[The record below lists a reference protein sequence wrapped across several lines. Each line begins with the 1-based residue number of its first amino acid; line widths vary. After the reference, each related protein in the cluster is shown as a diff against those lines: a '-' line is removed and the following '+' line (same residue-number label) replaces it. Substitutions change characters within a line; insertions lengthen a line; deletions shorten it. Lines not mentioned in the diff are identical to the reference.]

1 MKIIIF
7 DTYTLIMSFYQQIA
21 PYYHHIFKVN
31 INQIDFVKSKIPEND
46 ATIIDVGC
54 GIGTLSFE
62 LIAYYKHVLG
72 IDMDAE
78 MIQTAL
84 KAKETVLKPVE
95 FQQLSMLQ
103 LNTLNTKNSI
113 DGVVC
118 FGNTLVHL
126 NSLNEVADFLQQA
139 KAVLK
144 SNGKLL
150 LQIVN
155 YDRIISKNIKH
166 LPLIENDEIIFER
179 NYSYQELENKI
190 DFNTQL
196 TVKATQQ
203 IIENSI
209 QLLPLLKKDLTLL
222 LNKAGF
228 DNCNYYGNFKQEPYT
243 INSPA
248 LIIEAW

>member
-1 MKIIIF
+1 
-7 DTYTLIMSFYQQIA
+7 MSFYQQIA
-21 PYYHHIFKVN
+21 PFYHHIFKINVN
-31 INQIDFVKSKIPEND
+31 QVDFIKLKIPESDCNVLD
-46 ATIIDVGC
+46 IGC

-62 LIAYYKHVLG
+62 LTNYYTNVLG

-78 MIQTAL
+78 MVRAAL
-84 KAKETVLKPVE
+84 KKQKDKSKSIQ
-95 FQQLSMLQ
+95 FQQVSMLK
-103 LNTLNTKNSI
+103 LDTFIDKNSVGGI
-113 DGVVC
+113 IC

-126 NSLNEVADFLQQA
+126 NSLDEIANFLQQS

-155 YDRIISKNIKH
+155 YDKIIEKNMKQ

-179 NYSYQELENKI
+179 YYHYRKSENKI
-190 DFNTQL
+190 DFNTRL
-196 TVKATQQ
+196 TVKSTQE
-203 IIENSI
+203 IIENRI
-209 QLLPLLKKDLTLL
+209 ELLPLLKKELALL

-228 DNCNYYGNFKQEPYT
+228 DNCNYYGNFKSEPYT

>member
-1 MKIIIF
+1 
-7 DTYTLIMSFYQQIA
+7 MSFYQQIA
-21 PYYHHIFKVN
+21 SYYHHIFK
-31 INQIDFVKSKIPEND
+31 INASQVDFIKLKLPERD
-46 ATIIDVGC
+46 CKVLDIGC

-62 LIAYYKHVLG
+62 LTNYYKHVLG

-78 MIQTAL
+78 MIRAASNKKKDLSKSIQ
-84 KAKETVLKPVE
+84 
-95 FQQLSMLQ
+95 FQEISMLK
-103 LNTLNTKNSI
+103 LDAFIDNNSI
-113 DGVVC
+113 GGIIC

-126 NSLNEVADFLQQA
+126 NSLDEIADFLQQS
-139 KAVLK
+139 KAALK

-155 YDRIISKNIKH
+155 YDKIIEKNIKQ

-179 NYSYQELENKI
+179 NYCYRKSENKI
-190 DFNTQL
+190 DFNTRL
-196 TVKATQQ
+196 TVKSTQQ

-209 QLLPLLKKDLTLL
+209 ELLPLLKKELALL

-228 DNCNYYGNFKQEPYT
+228 DNCNYYGNFNQELYS
-243 INSPA
+243 IDSPA

>member
-1 MKIIIF
+1 
-7 DTYTLIMSFYQQIA
+7 MSFYKQIA
-21 PYYHHIFKVN
+21 PFYHHIFKINVN
-31 INQIDFVKSKIPEND
+31 QVDFIRLKIPEGD
-46 ATIIDVGC
+46 CGVLDIGC

-62 LIAYYKHVLG
+62 LTNYYTNVLG

-78 MIQTAL
+78 MIRAAL
-84 KAKETVLKPVE
+84 NKQSDKSKSIQ
-95 FQQLSMLQ
+95 FQQISMLK
-103 LNTLNTKNSI
+103 LDTFI
-113 DGVVC
+113 DENAVGGIIC

-126 NSLNEVADFLQQA
+126 NSLGEISNFLQQS

-144 SNGKLL
+144 ANGKLL

-155 YDRIISKNIKH
+155 YDKIIKKNIQQ

-179 NYSYQELENKI
+179 NYHYRKSENKI
-190 DFNTQL
+190 DFNTRL
-196 TVKATQQ
+196 TVKLTQE

-209 QLLPLLKKDLTLL
+209 ELLPLLKKELALL

-228 DNCNYYGNFKQEPYT
+228 DHCNYYGSFKLEPYT

-248 LIIEAW
+248 LIVEAW

>member
-1 MKIIIF
+1 
-7 DTYTLIMSFYQQIA
+7 MSFYQQIA
-21 PYYHHIFKVN
+21 PYYHHIFK
-31 INQIDFVKSKIPEND
+31 INANQVDFIKFIIPESDSKILD
-46 ATIIDVGC
+46 IGC

-62 LIAYYKHVLG
+62 LTNYYKNILG

-78 MIQTAL
+78 MIRVASKNMVAASKSL
-84 KAKETVLKPVE
+84 H
-95 FQQLSMLQ
+95 FQQLSMLK
-103 LNTLNTKNSI
+103 LDAFIDEKSLDSI
-113 DGVVC
+113 IC

-126 NSLNEVADFLQQA
+126 NSLNEIANFLQQS
-139 KAVLK
+139 KAILK

-155 YDRIISKNIKH
+155 YNRIIEKNIKQ

-179 NYSYQELENKI
+179 NYFYRKTENKI
-190 DFNTQL
+190 DFNTRL
-196 TVKATQQ
+196 TVKSTQQ

-209 QLLPLLKKDLTLL
+209 ELLPLLKEELALL

-228 DNCNYYGNFKQEPYT
+228 KNCNYYGNFNKETYA
-243 INSPA
+243 IDSPA

>member
-1 MKIIIF
+1 
-7 DTYTLIMSFYQQIA
+7 MSFYQQIA
-21 PYYHHIFKVN
+21 PYYRHIFK
-31 INQIDFVKSKIPEND
+31 INANQVDFIKFIIPESDSKILD
-46 ATIIDVGC
+46 IGC

-62 LIAYYKHVLG
+62 LTNYYKNILG

-78 MIQTAL
+78 MIRVASKNMVAASKSL
-84 KAKETVLKPVE
+84 H
-95 FQQLSMLQ
+95 FQQLSMLK
-103 LNTLNTKNSI
+103 LDTFIDKNSVESI
-113 DGVVC
+113 IC

-126 NSLNEVADFLQQA
+126 NSLNEIANFLQQS

-155 YDRIISKNIKH
+155 YNRIIKKNIKQ

-179 NYSYQELENKI
+179 NYFYRKTENKI
-190 DFNTQL
+190 DFNTRL
-196 TVKATQQ
+196 IVKSTQQ

-209 QLLPLLKKDLTLL
+209 ELLPLLKEELALL

-228 DNCNYYGNFKQEPYT
+228 KNCNYYGNFNKETYA
-243 INSPA
+243 IDSPA

>member
-1 MKIIIF
+1 
-7 DTYTLIMSFYQQIA
+7 MSFYQQIA
-21 PYYHHIFKVN
+21 PFYHHIFKINVN
-31 INQIDFVKSKIPEND
+31 QVDFIKLKIPESDCNVLD
-46 ATIIDVGC
+46 IGC

-62 LIAYYKHVLG
+62 LTNYYTNVLG

-78 MIQTAL
+78 MVRAAL
-84 KAKETVLKPVE
+84 KKQRDKSKSIQ
-95 FQQLSMLQ
+95 FQQISMLK
-103 LNTLNTKNSI
+103 LDTFIDKNSVGGI
-113 DGVVC
+113 IC

-126 NSLNEVADFLQQA
+126 NSLDEISDFLQQS

-155 YDRIISKNIKH
+155 YDKIIEKNMKQ

-179 NYSYQELENKI
+179 NYHYRKSENKI
-190 DFNTQL
+190 DFNTRL
-196 TVKATQQ
+196 TVKSTQE
-203 IIENSI
+203 IIENRI
-209 QLLPLLKKDLTLL
+209 ELLPLLKKELALL

-228 DNCNYYGNFKQEPYT
+228 DNCNCYGNFNSEPYA

>member
-1 MKIIIF
+1 
-7 DTYTLIMSFYQQIA
+7 MSFYQQIA
-21 PYYHHIFKVN
+21 PYYRHIFK
-31 INQIDFVKSKIPEND
+31 INANQVDFIKFIIPESDSKILY
-46 ATIIDVGC
+46 IGC

-62 LIAYYKHVLG
+62 LTNYYKNILG

-78 MIQTAL
+78 MIRVASKNMVAASKSL
-84 KAKETVLKPVE
+84 H
-95 FQQLSMLQ
+95 FQQLSMLK
-103 LNTLNTKNSI
+103 LDAFIDEKSLDSI
-113 DGVVC
+113 IC

-126 NSLNEVADFLQQA
+126 NSLNEIANFLQQS
-139 KAVLK
+139 KAILK

-155 YDRIISKNIKH
+155 YNRIIEKNIKQ

-179 NYSYQELENKI
+179 NYFYRKTENKI
-190 DFNTQL
+190 DFNTRL
-196 TVKATQQ
+196 TVKSTQQ

-209 QLLPLLKKDLTLL
+209 ELLPLLKEELALL

-228 DNCNYYGNFKQEPYT
+228 KNCNYYGNFNKETYA
-243 INSPA
+243 IDSPA